1 MTTRDD
7 SPAVLVRETKPD
19 SPGLLGRWAADCD
32 PCAVA
37 GEPRPRVDEADQV
50 AGAHDDL
57 QHGGEPTAVTRA
69 VPLDRGRQP
78 ARAVLL
84 TTRVPGYRPARIP
97 ALITGTPGLFLVRRR
112 TACAEPAL
120 SGPWRW
126 GVIAACGV
134 YVVKPVE
141 HAGLPRYAASVL
153 AAALGGTG
161 VRWTDREVLYLLA
174 ELTDDRLVEVTT
186 ALRSFGVWT
195 PSDPVAAVARAR
207 DRYLSALLEG
217 SA

>member
-84 TTRVPGYRPARIP
+84 TTRVPGTGLLAFPRSLPAR
-97 ALITGTPGLFLVRRR
+97 PGCFWSVGSP
-112 TACAEPAL
+112 PAL
-120 SGPWRW
+120 SRRCP
-126 GVIAACGV
+126 A
-134 YVVKPVE
+134 P
-141 HAGLPRYAASVL
+141 
-153 AAALGGTG
+153 GGG
-161 VRWTDREVLYLLA
+161 A
-174 ELTDDRLVEVTT
+174 
-186 ALRSFGVWT
+186 
-195 PSDPVAAVARAR
+195 
-207 DRYLSALLEG
+207 
-217 SA
+217 